1 MKKLIPVIA
10 IVAALCFTTS
20 CGKKN
25 TSEYSDVC
33 QSASFDECFEME
45 QPMAMKSE
53 RAMSSNS
60 MNDAASSSVERKLI
74 LNGSARIE
82 TKSLKGLS
90 EKVEEWVKKYGGYVS
105 SSDSWESATSVT
117 VRIPS
122 KHFYEAMNAAAG
134 FGKIINHSINT
145 NDVTDTYYDLETRIE
160 TKKILR
166 DKLQGYLKQAT
177 NLKDMLEV
185 ERQLNEVQTELE
197 SIEGKMKRLSGQ
209 IDYST
214 ITIEFFLPT
223 GQTETGYDYPDYG
236 EGFREFKLNVLYFL
250 KALVFGIIYII
261 VYGIPL
267 AALALLLFW
276 LLFGKV
282 GIIRKLFN
290 KLKK

>member
-10 IVAALCFTTS
+10 IAAALCFNTS

-45 QPMAMKSE
+45 QPMTIKSS

-82 TKSLKGLS
+82 TESLNGLS
-90 EKVEEWVKKYGGYVS
+90 EKVEVWVKKYGGYIS
-105 SSDSWESATSVT
+105 SSDSWESASSVT

-122 KHFYEAMNAAAG
+122 EHFYEAMNSAAG

-145 NDVTDTYYDLETRIE
+145 NDVTDTYYDLQTRIE

-197 SIEGKMKRLSGQ
+197 SIEGRMKRLSGQ

-267 AALALLLFW
+267 SALALLLFW

>member
-122 KHFYEAMNAAAG
+122 KHFYEAMNAASG

-160 TKKILR
+160 TKK
-166 DKLQGYLKQAT
+166 
-177 NLKDMLEV
+177 NSS
-185 ERQLNEVQTELE
+185 RQT
-197 SIEGKMKRLSGQ
+197 SG
-209 IDYST
+209 I
-214 ITIEFFLPT
+214 
-223 GQTETGYDYPDYG
+223 
-236 EGFREFKLNVLYFL
+236 FKTS
-250 KALVFGIIYII
+250 
-261 VYGIPL
+261 
-267 AALALLLFW
+267 
-276 LLFGKV
+276 
-282 GIIRKLFN
+282 N
-290 KLKK
+290 KP